1 MARLYPSS
9 MSEDGQVSEAEPI
22 TLALAESLERTE
34 MLREQLRSS
43 DRLNEYYNAVVAE
56 LRASLE
62 QIEADDQ
69 AS

>member
-1 MARLYPSS
+1 
-9 MSEDGQVSEAEPI
+9 
-22 TLALAESLERTE
+22 